1 MTTMD
6 TSIDFTLYP
15 ECDIVAAQQAVIEIK
30 QMRKEKGL
38 TGPNSFEVIKN
49 EKWIF
54 NFIRSLSQ
62 SDAYL
67 S

>member
-1 MTTMD
+1 MD
-6 TSIDFTLYP
+6 KNIDFSLYP
-15 ECDIVAAQQAVIEIK
+15 ECDIQAAQQAVVEIK
-30 QMRKEKGL
+30 KMRQEKNLSESG
-38 TGPNSFEVIKN
+38 TFEVIKN

-67 S
+67 SRH